1 MIAALQ
7 KHSGIGAA
15 ETEKS
20 NAQEEI
26 KKREGWDSQR
36 GSIQHSP
43 MLDAMES
50 LVKWYYAPLYYARP
64 EYFNNS
70 AGSHS
75 NRYLSPRH
83 SFFYFLVR
91 SYSKLATASR
101 TCTSTECS

>member
-7 KHSGIGAA
+7 KRSGIGAA

-36 GSIQHSP
+36 GSIQHRP

-50 LVKWYYAPLYYARP
+50 LVKRYYARP

-70 AGSHS
+70 ADSHS
-75 NRYLSPRH
+75 NRYLSPLHR
-83 SFFYFLVR
+83 FFLF
-91 SYSKLATASR
+91 SR
-101 TCTSTECS
+101 TQLL

>member
-1 MIAALQ
+1 MISALQ
-7 KHSGIGAA
+7 KRSGIRAA

-36 GSIQHSP
+36 GSIQHRP

-50 LVKWYYAPLYYARP
+50 LVKRYYARP
-64 EYFNNS
+64 EYFDNS

-75 NRYLSPRH
+75 NRDLSPPHR
-83 SFFYFLVR
+83 FFLF
-91 SYSKLATASR
+91 SR
-101 TCTSTECS
+101 TQLL

>member
-50 LVKWYYAPLYYARP
+50 LVKQYYARP

-70 AGSHS
+70 VGSHS

-91 SYSKLATASR
+91 SYSKLGTASR